1 MVEPVIET
9 EQDVILSRVAAFVVD
24 HVISFVAG
32 VALGVALGLS
42 LGRAGIFLGVFSG
55 MFGYFIV
62 LEGLFG
68 QTFGKRLLGI
78 VVVKRSGDPCTMGAS
93 LVRNLLR
100 IIDGI
105 LSYAVALVVMLTND
119 DRQRIGDVAADTVV
133 VRAR

>member
-1 MVEPVIET
+1 MAEPVMDT
-9 EQDVILSRVAAFVVD
+9 EQDVILSRVGAFVID
-24 HVISFVAG
+24 HIISFIA
-32 VALGVALGLS
+32 ALVVGFALALA
-42 LGRAGIFLGVFSG
+42 LGRAGIWLGVFSG

-68 QTFGKRLLGI
+68 QTLGKRLLGI

-100 IIDGI
+100 FVDGI
-105 LSYAVALVVMLTND
+105 LSYAVALVVMLVND
-119 DRQRIGDVAADTVV
+119 DRQRIGDMAANTVV